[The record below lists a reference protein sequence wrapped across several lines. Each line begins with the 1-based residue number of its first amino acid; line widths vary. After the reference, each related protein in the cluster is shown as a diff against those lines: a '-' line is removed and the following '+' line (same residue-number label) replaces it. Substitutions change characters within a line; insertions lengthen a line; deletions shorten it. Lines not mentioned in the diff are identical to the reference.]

1 MACQKKIL
9 VRAVLFDF
17 EGTVVDFQWKLAEAV
32 AETLAA
38 LDRAGFSPE
47 DYGNSPGYAQLFNRT
62 LDLADEGSGGASAED
77 ARRIIS
83 AIYDRYDADALMR
96 WNAAPDA
103 HRVLDYMKNKGFAVG
118 MVSNVGRTA
127 FKKAAKK
134 LQFEGRLDTVVS
146 RDDVSRIKPH
156 PEGLVKA
163 ARTLGVNPAHTLFVG
178 DAFNDV
184 AAARAAGMM
193 ACYVSGG
200 EDTLRALEQCAP
212 DLIIAALN
220 ELIDCISLA

>member
-1 MACQKKIL
+1 MVCQKKIL

-32 AETLAA
+32 AETLATLA
-38 LDRAGFSPE
+38 RAGFSPE
-47 DYGNSPGYAQLFNRT
+47 DYGPSPGYAHLFNRT
-62 LDLADEGSGGASAED
+62 LDLADEGSGDAGIED

-83 AIYDRYDADALMR
+83 AIYDRYDADALVR
-96 WNAAPDA
+96 WNAVAGA
-103 HRVLDYMKNKGFAVG
+103 HRVLDHLRNKGLPVG
-118 MVSNVGRTA
+118 MVSNVGRAA

-163 ARTLGVNPAHTLFVG
+163 ARTLGVDPAHTLFVG

-200 EDTLRALEQCAP
+200 EDTLQALERCAP
-212 DLIIAALN
+212 DLVIAGLN
-220 ELIDCISLA
+220 ELIDCIGLE